1 MSYTNTG
8 FIVARQPQ
16 THKFCICSD
25 FRCQPHREDDAS
37 LPVTLYATNERL
49 VKSLLQSLL
58 KISGMRWFGWPFI
71 YTKRA
76 NLGAEPETQDLKPGQ
91 HGQILLA
98 FFDTPGYTE
107 GKKTN
112 MVRFLKYGGADM
124 QVNILEAKTNLS
136 NLVRMVE
143 TGEEETVIIARYGKP
158 VVKMTVY
165 QDKPVS
171 GRIGVAKGKLRTPAD
186 LDRDNAEIEALFGGG
201 L

>member
-1 MSYTNTG
+1 
-8 FIVARQPQ
+8 
-16 THKFCICSD
+16 
-25 FRCQPHREDDAS
+25 
-37 LPVTLYATNERL
+37 
-49 VKSLLQSLL
+49 
-58 KISGMRWFGWPFI
+58 
-71 YTKRA
+71 
-76 NLGAEPETQDLKPGQ
+76 
-91 HGQILLA
+91 
-98 FFDTPGYTE
+98 
-107 GKKTN
+107 
-112 MVRFLKYGGADM
+112 M

-186 LDRDNAEIEALFGGG
+186 LDRDNAEIEALFGDG